1 MVHNCAVITAFRD
14 SISEAHNSQLEAA
27 STTFIRADKSQS
39 LKATRIRLY
48 QQGILVL
55 CQVRVN
61 LASSL
66 RAEFSWWMFVSD
78 LALLMQ

>member
-1 MVHNCAVITAFRD
+1 VHNCVVITAFRD
-14 SISEAHNSQLEAA
+14 NILEVHISQLEAA
-27 STTFIRADKSQS
+27 STTHIRSDISQS

-48 QQGILVL
+48 QQGLLVL
-55 CQVRVN
+55 YQVRVN

-78 LALLMQ
+78 LTLLMQ